1 MENASKALIIAGA
14 ILISIVII
22 TLGVM
27 IVNNVR
33 NTISENSNLSA
44 QEIASYNAEFEAY
57 EGTYRTCSQV
67 KALVN
72 AVNAHNNVNST
83 DASKVIFLTYKKDGE
98 ATDLAGYIA
107 ELSDVVDTTST
118 SWDATEIINS
128 NNKVR
133 DAIKSG
139 YTYNI
144 EMKKTK
150 SGQIVNIVIDL
161 RTSNS

>member
-57 EGTYRTCSQV
+57 EGNYRSGSQV

-83 DASKVIFLTYKKDGE
+83 DASKVIFLTYKKDGN
-98 ATDLAGYIA
+98 ATELTGYKT
-107 ELSDVVDTTST
+107 ELTDVVDTTSS

-128 NNKVR
+128 NNN
-133 DAIKSG
+133 AIKSG